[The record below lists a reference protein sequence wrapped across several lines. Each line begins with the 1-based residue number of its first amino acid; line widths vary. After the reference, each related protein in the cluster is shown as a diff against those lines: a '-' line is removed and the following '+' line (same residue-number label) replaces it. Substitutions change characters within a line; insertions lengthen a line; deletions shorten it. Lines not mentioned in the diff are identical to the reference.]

1 MARQTNKSQS
11 TATARTGLLTDGT
24 PVPLRGVAV
33 DARLRDLATEVT
45 ITQRYQ
51 NAEAHPIEAVYVF
64 PLEEGAAVCAFE
76 AWIGSVHVVGTVKER
91 DEAFED
97 YDDALAAGHG
107 AYLLDQER
115 PDVFTASIGNVP
127 PGAEVLIRIRY
138 VAEATLEGD
147 ALRFALPTT
156 VSPRYAP
163 AEDQGGVGRSPA
175 EAVNP
180 PLAWS
185 VPYGLTLHIE
195 LDMPSAIR
203 AVASPSHP
211 IALTLDGTKATV
223 ELGEGVTA
231 LDRDFVLLITLAEP
245 HAPAAWLERDGETG
259 HVAALAFQPRF
270 ETAEAPA
277 EVIFVLDRS
286 GSMGGSSIEEAKNAL
301 QLCLRSLRDGCR
313 FNIVGFGSSFK
324 MLFPASRPYANDTLR
339 TASTAVAAMDAG
351 LGGTEILAPLQA
363 ILATAPHPE
372 IPRQLFILTD
382 GEVSNTEAVIGL
394 LRTHAAT
401 TRVFTFGIGRGA
413 SHHLVRGMARAGN
426 GAAEFI
432 YPGERIE
439 PKVLRQL
446 AKALAPALTDVRVDW
461 GGRPVTPA
469 PSHLPPLFAGS
480 RMLVY
485 GFLPEDLPATVT
497 LHARSALGPVAFP
510 LSLDACPVASGP
522 LLATL
527 AARTLIRELEDQ
539 ASETAERRGSRQRRG
554 QPDRLTAEII
564 RLGTTYQ
571 VCSSHTSFVAI
582 ERRETPAE
590 GELQLRKVPVLLTH
604 GWGGEPLRM
613 LRRLANVPLPGD
625 VPMGMIRTRRRV
637 IMSPS
642 AYLSD
647 ASPYRDDWEEPE
659 GVAQATPRPLDRLIL
674 LQAADGSWDLT
685 EELADIFGCSL
696 PFLEDVPRKT
706 SGDAATVRRAWAT
719 ALALAYLETHAD
731 DVRDEWALL
740 AEKARRWLERCGVDC
755 PTGQPWV
762 VLARRILAKV

>member
-1 MARQTNKSQS
+1 
-11 TATARTGLLTDGT
+11 
-24 PVPLRGVAV
+24 VAV
-33 DARLRDLATEVT
+33 EARLRDLATEVT
-45 ITQRYQ
+45 ITQRYR

-64 PLEEGAAVCAFE
+64 PLDEGAAVCGFE
-76 AWIGSVHVVGTVKER
+76 AWIGDVHVVGEVKER
-91 DEAFED
+91 DAAFEA

-127 PGAEVLIRIRY
+127 PGVEVLIRIRY
-138 VAEATLEGD
+138 AAEATLEGD

-163 AEDQGGVGRSPA
+163 AEDQVGVGRSRA

-180 PLAWS
+180 PLAWT
-185 VPYGLTLHIE
+185 VPYGLTLHIT

-211 IALTLDGTKATV
+211 IALTLEGATGTV
-223 ELGEGVTA
+223 DLGEGATS

-259 HVAALAFQPRF
+259 HVVALAFQPRF
-270 ETAEAPA
+270 ETDEAPA

-286 GSMGGSSIEEAKNAL
+286 GSMGGSSIQEAKNAL

-313 FNIVGFGSSFK
+313 FNIVGFGSSFEI
-324 MLFPASRPYANDTLR
+324 LFPESRPYANDTLQ
-339 TASTAVAAMDAG
+339 TASTAVAAMDAD

-382 GEVSNTEAVIGL
+382 GQVTNTEAVIGL
-394 LRTHAAT
+394 LRKHAAT

-413 SHHLVRGMARAGN
+413 SHHLVRGMARAAN

-446 AKALAPALTDVRVDW
+446 GKALAPALTDVRVDW
-461 GGRPVTPA
+461 GGRRVTRA
-469 PSHLPPLFAGS
+469 PSHLPPLFAG
-480 RMLVY
+480 RRTLLY
-485 GFLPEDLPATVT
+485 GFLPEGLPESVT
-497 LHARSALGPVAFP
+497 LRARGATGPMEFR
-510 LSLDACPVASGP
+510 LRLDADTATSGH

-539 ASETAERRGSRQRRG
+539 ASETADRRGSRQRRG

-582 ERRETPAE
+582 ERRETPVE
-590 GELQLRKVPVLLTH
+590 GDLQLRKVPVLLTH
-604 GWGGEPLRM
+604 GWGGEPMGM
-613 LRRLANVPLPGD
+613 LRGLVGAPPPPAM
-625 VPMGMIRTRRRV
+625 PMDAILERRRAIV
-637 IMSPS
+637 SPS
-642 AYLSD
+642 VYLSD
-647 ASPYRDDWEEPE
+647 ASMCLEDWEVPK
-659 GVAQATPRPLDRLIL
+659 GAAQAAPRPLDRLIL
-674 LQAADGSWDLT
+674 LQAADGSWDLS
-685 EELADIFGCSL
+685 EELADILGCALST
-696 PFLEDVPRKT
+696 LEAALHGAA
-706 SGDAATVRRAWAT
+706 GDAATVRRAWAT
-719 ALALAYLETHAD
+719 ALALAFLE
-731 DVRDEWALL
+731 VRVANAEDEWALL
-740 AEKARRWLERCGVDC
+740 AAKARTWLGQCGAVS
-755 PTGQPWV
+755 PTGEPWI
-762 VLARRILAKV
+762 VLAQLILAQG